1 MKREFLQ
8 NIRVNDQP
16 LTKEIIDAIM
26 AENGKDI
33 ENAKASVDVESLR
46 QELAQ
51 WQEKFNRAQADHQ
64 NELDSLALEGVL
76 QAAVSA
82 ARGKNFKAIK
92 ALLDM
97 DALRQSEDRES
108 AVTQAIG
115 KLKEEAGYLF
125 DATTPPLYAGVTG
138 TQHFI
143 TPQAPADL
151 ASALREKFE
160 RK

>member
-8 NIRVNDQP
+8 NILVNDQP

-33 ENAKASVDVESLR
+33 ENAKSSVDVESLR
-46 QELAQ
+46 QEVAQ

-64 NELDSLALEGVL
+64 NELDRLALEGVL

-108 AVTQAIG
+108 AVTQAVSR
-115 KLKEEAGYLF
+115 LKEEAGYLF
-125 DATTPPLYAGVTG
+125 AEVTPPPYAGVTG